1 MLMSLMGEYLNSVMS
16 EKQKSNF
23 GCQAAR
29 DTKEVRYQNNKS
41 TS

>member
-1 MLMSLMGEYLNSVMS
+1 MSLIVEYLNSVKS

-29 DTKEVRYQNNKS
+29 DNKEEIY
-41 TS
+41 